1 MLPKE
6 AIEDFKVIWEKEFG
20 EKLNDSEVLEHALP
34 LFNIVRMLI
43 DSSHK
48 ELLRKVTKDDTSGAE
63 AAVTYDEET
72 GLTYLMLPDTK
83 LPFFAKQPDGTWKA
97 FEPHGDAWL
106 KFPKLDVSGDELVKM
121 IQEALQTIQL
131 PSKK

>member
-1 MLPKE
+1 MLSEE
-6 AIEDFKVIWEKEFG
+6 ALKEFKTIWKEQCG
-20 EKLNDSEVLEHALP
+20 EELTDTEALENALP
-34 LFNIVRMLI
+34 LFNIVKMLV

-48 ELLRKVTKDDTSGAE
+48 ELLKKVTRDKASGAE

-106 KFPKLDVSGDELVKM
+106 KFPKLDVSGDQLVKM
-121 IQEALQTIQL
+121 IEEARQTIQL
-131 PSKK
+131 PSSK